1 MNNLATAIALV
12 ALYAGAMPAW
22 AVNKCTGADG
32 KVSFQDAPC
41 DAKAKAAEKVKTW
54 ENAPVYTQRAEVAPD
69 LKIEQTKENKALL
82 DLYRRW
88 ADAEKLALSTGRI
101 ALAAPVANMQAIQR
115 EAETL
120 VVPTCLSEAK
130 NTFAE
135 LTKKSVQGMLD
146 FMSKERLDG
155 MVYTV
160 VDRRNLIPAFEL
172 SVKSARCT

>member
-1 MNNLATAIALV
+1 
-12 ALYAGAMPAW
+12 MPAW

-32 KVSFQDAPC
+32 KVSLQDMPC

-54 ENAPVYTQRAEVAPD
+54 ENAPVYTQRAEVTPD

-101 ALAAPVANMQAIQR
+101 ALAGPVANMQAIQR
-115 EAETL
+115 DAEALT
-120 VVPTCLSEAK
+120 VPACLSEAK
-130 NTFAE
+130 STFAE

-160 VDRRNLIPAFEL
+160 VDRKKLIPAFEL
-172 SVKSARCT
+172 SVKTARCT